1 MTPLDEVS
9 SAFHRPYDQAV
20 VECHIADWWG
30 RSGRESLH
38 ERDPV
43 PRAVR
48 LYGGGFRQTAWFMKH
63 EKLIVRRL
71 GFEAKDV
78 EGVVCAA
85 RTMRLASRISS
96 PHPGG
101 GGSCEHLAGVPVSVS
116 STKPR
121 FVR

>member
-1 MTPLDEVS
+1 
-9 SAFHRPYDQAV
+9 
-20 VECHIADWWG
+20 
-30 RSGRESLH
+30 
-38 ERDPV
+38 
-43 PRAVR
+43 
-48 LYGGGFRQTAWFMKH
+48 MKH

-101 GGSCEHLAGVPVSVS
+101 GGSCETSRWRAGFREQHEAAFCAVKHEKLMSLLFGKARISRLALTAQFEASDDVADL
-116 STKPR
+116 
-121 FVR
+121 